1 MTQVLRKSLW
11 ITLNYN
17 RSLLV
22 ESKEKKLRYSEAFY
36 SVQGEGKFVG
46 VPSVFLRT
54 FGCNFRC
61 MNFGLQNE
69 PMRDEKQK
77 AGIIRNQEVQDLL
90 DAGVH
95 ETTKEFNDL
104 PIIHT
109 GCDTYAS
116 IYPEFKKFN
125 KQATVDEVVEHLLS
139 LTPNGKWVQDNGQD
153 VHLIMTGGEP
163 LLAWQRL
170 YVELF
175 EHPRMQDL
183 KNVTFETNTTQ
194 SLHENLFNYLNDQ
207 DRIQVTWSCSPKL
220 SVSGEP
226 WDTAIKPDV
235 ASEYQLVTDSDMY
248 LKFVVATQSDFD
260 EVKRAVDAYRGA
272 GVECPV
278 YLMPLGGRSEEYTL
292 NVKDV
297 AEACMAEGWRFTPRL
312 HISLFGNAW
321 GT

>member
-1 MTQVLRKSLW
+1 M
-11 ITLNYN
+11 
-17 RSLLV
+17 
-22 ESKEKKLRYSEAFY
+22 KLRYSEAFY

-61 MNFGLQNE
+61 MNFGLNNE

-77 AGIIRNQEVQDLL
+77 QCVIHNQEVLEL
-90 DAGVH
+90 INTGVH
-95 ETTKEFNDL
+95 ETTKVFEDL

-116 IYPEFKKFN
+116 IYPEFKHFN
-125 KQATVDEVVEHLLS
+125 KQAEVDEVVEHLLS
-139 LTPNGKWVQDNGQD
+139 LTPEGKWTMDNGQD

-175 EHPRMQDL
+175 EHPRMKDL

-194 SLHENLFNYLNDQ
+194 NLHEDFLNFLNNQ
-207 DRIQVTWSCSPKL
+207 DRIQFTWSCSPKL

-235 ASEYQLVTDSDMY
+235 AREYSLVNNSDTY
-248 LKFVVATQSDFD
+248 LKFVVATNDDFD
-260 EVKRAVDAYRGA
+260 EVTKAVNEYRKA
-272 GVECPV
+272 GVDCPV
-278 YLMPLGGRSEEYTL
+278 YLMPMGGRSEENSL

-297 AEACMAEGWRFTPRL
+297 AEACMERGWRFTPRL